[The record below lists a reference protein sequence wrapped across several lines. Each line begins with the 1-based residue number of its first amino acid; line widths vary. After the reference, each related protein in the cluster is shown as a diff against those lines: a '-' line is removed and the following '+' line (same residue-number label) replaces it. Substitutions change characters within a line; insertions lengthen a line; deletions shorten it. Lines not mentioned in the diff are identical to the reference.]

1 MIVVEIIVPSVG
13 GSYEF
18 KLNEDVA
25 VSLIIDEMCSV
36 ICEREQY
43 AMYANMVDMMLFNAD
58 TGVQLAKSLS
68 LYENNI
74 NNGSRLMLV

>member
-25 VSLIIDEMCSV
+25 VSLIIDEICSV

-43 AMYANMVDMMLFNAD
+43 ATSANMVDMMLFNVD
-58 TGVQLAKSLS
+58 TGIQLAKSLS

-74 NNGSRLMLV
+74 DNGSRLMLV

>member
-18 KLNEDVA
+18 KLNEDVS

-43 AMYANMVDMMLFNAD
+43 AMFADTSDMMLFNAD

-74 NNGSRLMLV
+74 DNGSKLMLV